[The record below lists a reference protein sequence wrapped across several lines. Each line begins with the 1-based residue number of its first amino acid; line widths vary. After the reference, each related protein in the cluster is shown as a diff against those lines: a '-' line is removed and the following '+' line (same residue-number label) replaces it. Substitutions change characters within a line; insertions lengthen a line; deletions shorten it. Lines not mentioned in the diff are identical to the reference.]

1 LDIGQYGKM
10 AKLYGKKIM
19 MTHECVYALDLDGSI
34 TCSVC
39 GAMDDDMDNSIFETQ
54 VDFE

>member
-1 LDIGQYGKM
+1 
-10 AKLYGKKIM
+10 
-19 MTHECVYALDLDGSI
+19 MTHECTYALDLDGSI
-34 TCSVC
+34 TCNIC